1 MKKKL
6 LTLCL
11 TAGLLW
17 PAGSALAADAQVAVT
32 LPAFPVVLNGVTME
46 QQNNQYPLLVYKN
59 ITYVPMTYYDAQL
72 LGLTSVWNA
81 AEGLTINR
89 ADFVADQKTAQQ
101 QYVPYTGTAK
111 NQNQYQAVRPGFAIT
126 VNGKKIDNSKEEYPL
141 LVFRD
146 VTYFPLTWRFA
157 VDEFGWNYTFD
168 GKEGLRITPVPTP
181 AAPQASGGTAV
192 TVTGSTVNLRSGAG
206 TNYATVGQVQQG
218 TVLTVLDSALDK
230 DGALWYQV
238 QSKNSA
244 QSWIASWLV
253 QTSTAENSSDK
264 PAGNHND
271 GTANNN
277 TANNNTATT
286 TENGVIA
293 NGTTVYVTGDVVNL
307 RSGAGTNYSQLGQAV
322 CGEAL
327 TVQGH
332 SQDNDGKLWYQVPT
346 EDGVTMW
353 IASWLVSSRK
363 PVGDGSSYTS
373 TGVRTQLELGAVQ
386 RDGKKTVL
394 SLKHGANNAYS
405 VEKVNGT
412 TLQLLL
418 DNVTVGSDTQCQGNG
433 FTLKASSAGNN
444 KVRIT
449 LTYPLGCYA
458 NIVQDGDWL
467 LLNSYHTGSG
477 LAGRTIVLDPGHGGS
492 DPGSVSSIMPEV
504 TDADVGYDVA
514 VKLRAMLEQA
524 GATVI
529 LTREDLPRDHP
540 KVFLA
545 ERVELCNQAEP
556 DLFISIHANSTDD
569 AQTTASGARVHV
581 YNSQIYSRQYLSKD
595 VADKICVGLRATT
608 GKQASVKKD
617 NFYVLRLNNHPSVLV
632 EAAFLNNAEDVKLL
646 AADAYR
652 QKLAQGIYDGV
663 VDYFNQF

>member
-1 MKKKL
+1 M
-6 LTLCL
+6 
-11 TAGLLW
+11 
-17 PAGSALAADAQVAVT
+17 
-32 LPAFPVVLNGVTME
+32 
-46 QQNNQYPLLVYKN
+46 
-59 ITYVPMTYYDAQL
+59 
-72 LGLTSVWNA
+72 
-81 AEGLTINR
+81 
-89 ADFVADQKTAQQ
+89 
-101 QYVPYTGTAK
+101 
-111 NQNQYQAVRPGFAIT
+111 
-126 VNGKKIDNSKEEYPL
+126 
-141 LVFRD
+141 
-146 VTYFPLTWRFA
+146 
-157 VDEFGWNYTFD
+157 
-168 GKEGLRITPVPTP
+168 
-181 AAPQASGGTAV
+181 
-192 TVTGSTVNLRSGAG
+192 
-206 TNYATVGQVQQG
+206 
-218 TVLTVLDSALDK
+218 LDSALDK
-230 DGALWYQV
+230 EGALWYQV
-238 QSKNSA
+238 QSKSSA

-277 TANNNTATT
+277 NATN

-433 FTLKASSAGNN
+433 FTLKASNAGNN
-444 KVRIT
+444 KARIT

-492 DPGSVSSIMPEV
+492 DPGSVSPIMPEV

-529 LTREDLPRDHP
+529 LTREDLRVIIQKYFWQNGWNSAIRRNRICLSVSMPTPPMKRKPQRAARGCMCITVKSTADSI
-540 KVFLA
+540 FLKMWRIKFVLA
-545 ERVELCNQAEP
+545 CEPPQANRP
-556 DLFISIHANSTDD
+556 ALRRIISMYC
-569 AQTTASGARVHV
+569 G
-581 YNSQIYSRQYLSKD
+581 
-595 VADKICVGLRATT
+595 
-608 GKQASVKKD
+608 
-617 NFYVLRLNNHPSVLV
+617 
-632 EAAFLNNAEDVKLL
+632 
-646 AADAYR
+646 
-652 QKLAQGIYDGV
+652 
-663 VDYFNQF
+663 